1 MKVSY
6 LVLAL
11 AAAAA
16 GQDSNLKFEADQIA
30 GPVSPSERERWIAD
44 MRHWRSEFLLRIGY
58 SDAEY
63 RRPEL
68 RWTQS
73 SFIQP
78 QMMVEDRYFYDP
90 VARRYTVDRYL
101 DDLEQRYGGIDSVL
115 VWHTYPNIGIDDRN
129 QFDLFRDMPG
139 GLEGVR
145 RMVADFHRRGVRVL
159 FPIMM
164 WDQGTRDEGAGQY
177 QRLAELLRDVGADG
191 VNGDTLSALPLVFRR
206 ASDATGHPLAGEPE
220 HLRVD
225 EQLAW
230 NNMNWG
236 SLASVGAP
244 VVSRYKWLEP
254 RHMLHISRR
263 WDRNKN
269 DTLQQVLF
277 NGCGYESWENIW
289 GIWNQIPPRDAEA
302 LRRISRL
309 MRTFQDL
316 VISADWEPFVPALQR
331 DVYASR
337 FPGDH
342 ETLITFVNRNEF
354 TVDGVQIR
362 LPAKP
367 GRRYYDLWHGVEI
380 QANSAGMEAV
390 LSFAIEPTGYGA
402 LLVVDGTPRASLA
415 AFLAQMNR
423 WATVPLASLSN
434 EWKHIPQKMVESAA
448 APLSGT
454 PAGMIRIPRGEF
466 IFEVSG
472 IEIEGFNWIGLDV
485 QYPWEDSPRRHHR
498 GTRTVG
504 PFWID
509 KYPVTNAEFQHFV
522 KDRGYKPAD
531 EHNFLRDWTG
541 GVPKSGWEKK
551 PVTWV
556 SIEDARA
563 YCAAVGRRLPH
574 EWEWQYAAQ
583 GLDGRTYPWGNEWSA
598 PAVPAAVK
606 GRAMGAPDDV
616 GAHPAGASPFG
627 VLDLVGNVWQWTDE
641 YRDEHTRAAILRGG
655 SYYQPQGS
663 HWYFPQAY
671 KLSEHGKLLLIAPG
685 KDRSGAVGFRCAA
698 DAP

>member
-6 LVLAL
+6 LLLAL
-11 AAAAA
+11 AAFAAA
-16 GQDSNLKFEADQIA
+16 QDSSLKFEADQIS
-30 GPVSPSERERWIAD
+30 GPASPAERDRWLAD
-44 MRHWRSEFLLRIGY
+44 MRHWRNEFLMRIGY

-68 RWTQS
+68 QWTQS

-101 DDLEQRYGGIDSVL
+101 DDLEKRYGGIDSVL

-139 GLEGVR
+139 GVEGVR
-145 RMVADFHRRGVRVL
+145 GMVADFHRRGVRVL

-177 QRLAELLRDVGADG
+177 QRLAELLKEVGADG

-206 ASDATGHPLAGEPE
+206 ASDATGHPLVGEPE

-309 MRTFQDL
+309 LRTFRDL
-316 VISADWEPFVPALQR
+316 VISAEWEPFVPTLQR
-331 DVYASR
+331 EVYASR
-337 FPGDH
+337 FPGDR
-342 ETLITFVNRNEF
+342 ETLITFVNRNEY

-362 LPAKP
+362 LPAKA

-380 QANSAGMEAV
+380 QAKPSGADAV
-390 LSFAIEPTGYGA
+390 LSFAIEPSGYGA
-402 LLVVDGTPRASLA
+402 MLAVDGTPRTSLA
-415 AFLAQMNR
+415 PLLVQMKQ
-423 WATVPLASLSN
+423 WAAVPLASLAN
-434 EWKHIPQKMVESAA
+434 EWKHIPQKMVESAP

-454 PAGMIRIPRGEF
+454 PAGMVRIPRGEF
-466 IFEVSG
+466 TFEVSG

-498 GTRTVG
+498 SVRTLDS
-504 PFWID
+504 FWID
-509 KYPVTNAEFQHFV
+509 KYPVTNAEFQRFV
-522 KDRGYKPAD
+522 QAKAYKPSD
-531 EHNFLRDWTG
+531 DHNFLRDWTAAA
-541 GVPKSGWEKK
+541 PKSGWEKK

-563 YCAAVGRRLPH
+563 YCAAAGKRLPH

-583 GLDGRTYPWGNEWSA
+583 GQDGRTYPWGNEWNA
-598 PAVPAAVK
+598 AAVPIPVK
-606 GRAMGAPDDV
+606 GRVMGAPDDV

-627 VLDLVGNVWQWTDE
+627 VLDMVGSVWQWTDE

-671 KLSEHGKLLLIAPG
+671 KLGEHGKLLLIAPG
-685 KDRSGAVGFRCAA
+685 KDRSGAVGFRCVA
-698 DAP
+698 DVQ